1 MQCTIICFF
10 KEKEKKDANA
20 KLNVATQ
27 VSIFLYSF
35 FICATVCVVA
45 YDVYKWCK
53 LRRYLS
59 EV

>member
-27 VSIFLYSF
+27 VSIFL
-35 FICATVCVVA
+35 
-45 YDVYKWCK
+45 
-53 LRRYLS
+53 
-59 EV
+59 